1 MIKDLEIKVPP
12 ESISQKNI
20 LSIEAAYLLELDLS
34 DINAVIPI
42 KRSLDSRG
50 NKPIY
55 RVLARAYINEEPQ
68 EIYPKIKYE
77 PVQGKQRVIIVG
89 SGPSG
94 MFAALKLIELGIKP
108 IVLERGKDAQ
118 SRRKDIR
125 ALHQEQSVNPNSNYC
140 FGEGGAGTYSDGKL
154 YTRSTKRGDVGKILR
169 VFVQHGANEDV
180 LD

>member
-55 RVLARAYINEEPQ
+55 RVLSRVYINEEPQ

-77 PVQGKQRVIIVG
+77 PVQEK
-89 SGPSG
+89 
-94 MFAALKLIELGIKP
+94 
-108 IVLERGKDAQ
+108 
-118 SRRKDIR
+118 RK
-125 ALHQEQSVNPNSNYC
+125 SYYC
-140 FGEGGAGTYSDGKL
+140 
-154 YTRSTKRGDVGKILR
+154 RKRTIGNVCSS
-169 VFVQHGANEDV
+169 
-180 LD
+180 